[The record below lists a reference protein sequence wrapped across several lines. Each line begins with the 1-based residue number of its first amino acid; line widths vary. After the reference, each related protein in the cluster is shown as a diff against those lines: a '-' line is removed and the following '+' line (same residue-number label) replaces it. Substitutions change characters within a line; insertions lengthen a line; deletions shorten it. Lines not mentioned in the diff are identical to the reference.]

1 MHAVDG
7 PWRGWRIEQAEE
19 FRQQV
24 EQFTDAER
32 AILAEVYRA
41 LLRHGPL
48 PHPGSPLAD
57 PAFWFRPSESGSRTA
72 TASRIAA

>member
-1 MHAVDG
+1 M
-7 PWRGWRIEQAEE
+7 GWRIEQAEE

-41 LLRHGPL
+41 LLRHGHSPTQAHRL
-48 PHPGSPLAD
+48 RSTGCATRAPATPTSWYCRGSC
-57 PAFWFRPSESGSRTA
+57 SA
-72 TASRIAA
+72 TRSSAR